1 MVMAAAMANTGQRP
15 PFLPGLGGL
24 RGLAALAVLLGH
36 GLAWLTP
43 LPQTPDLYEPFARL
57 TRCGLSAFF
66 VLSGFVLAY
75 NHGAAMAAG
84 ELPFGRFALAR
95 LARLYPVYLLT
106 LGLAAGLALLKHGPG
121 SFGGPGH
128 LLAFASLTQTW
139 FLVPGWPQIFP
150 LAWAVSVEV
159 FFYLAFPAT
168 AWLLARA
175 RTPRAAL
182 WLILAPLALALAL
195 DGLGA
200 RLWPRLFTAYAA
212 RHPEWAGTSGEL
224 AALLFQ
230 WLFYSS
236 PYLRIFEW
244 LMGAAAARL
253 FVLKPRMP
261 HNLDI
266 VAALGLAG
274 LLVAPLPKDNFYLQ
288 VIAQN
293 VLYAPLLTALLLAF
307 AARPRAFLSARRL
320 GAISAASLSVYL
332 VQTWTLGVFTGPPET
347 GWPEALL
354 RLAAG
359 LAATLCVGLAVAR
372 CIEHPAARWV
382 MAKRPQRPGA

>member
-1 MVMAAAMANTGQRP
+1 MAHTRQRP
-15 PFLPGLGGL
+15 SFLPGLGGL
-24 RGLAALAVLLGH
+24 RGLAALAVLVGH
-36 GLAWLTP
+36 GVAWLTP
-43 LPQTPDLYEPFARL
+43 LPEIPALYEPFARL
-57 TRCGLSAFF
+57 PRCGLSAFF

-75 NHGAAMAAG
+75 NHGPAMAAG

-139 FLVPGWPQIFP
+139 FLVPSWPQIFP

-182 WLILAPLALALAL
+182 GLILAALAVALAL

-200 RLWPRLFTAYAA
+200 LAWPRLFPAYAA
-212 RHPEWAGTSGEL
+212 RHPEWSGRPGEL

-244 LMGAAAARL
+244 FMGAAAARFFL
-253 FVLKPRMP
+253 LRP
-261 HNLDI
+261 HAPPNLDI

-274 LLVAPLPKDNFYLQ
+274 LLVVPLPKDSFFLQ
-288 VIAQN
+288 VVAQN
-293 VLYAPLLTALLLAF
+293 VLYAPLLAALLLAW
-307 AARPRAFLSARRL
+307 AARPRAFLAGRRL
-320 GAISAASLSVYL
+320 GAVSAASLSIYL
-332 VQTWTLGVFTGPPET
+332 VQTWTLGVFAGPPGT

-354 RLAAG
+354 RLAVG
-359 LAATLCVGLAVAR
+359 LAATLGVGLAGAR
-372 CIEHPAARWV
+372 VIEHPAARWV
-382 MAKRPQRPGA
+382 MAKSLRRPGA

>member
-1 MVMAAAMANTGQRP
+1 MPNTPGRP

-36 GLAWLTP
+36 GVAWLTP
-43 LPQTPDLYEPFARL
+43 LPQTPALYEPFARL

-84 ELPFGRFALAR
+84 KLPFGRFAVAR

-182 WLILAPLALALAL
+182 WLILAALAATLAL

-200 RLWPRLFTAYAA
+200 RLWPQLFTAYAA
-212 RHPEWAGTSGEL
+212 RHPEWPGTPGEL

-244 LMGAAAARL
+244 LMGAAAARFFL
-253 FVLKPRMP
+253 LKPSMP
-261 HNLDI
+261 PNVDI
-266 VAALGLAG
+266 LAALGLAA
-274 LLVAPLPKDNFYLQ
+274 LLVVPLPKDGFFLQ
-288 VIAQN
+288 VVAQN
-293 VLYAPLLTALLLAF
+293 MFYAPLLTALLLAF

-320 GAISAASLSVYL
+320 GAISAASLSIYL
-332 VQTWTLGVFTGPPET
+332 VQTWTLGVFAGPPAT

-359 LAATLCVGLAVAR
+359 LATTLAVGLAVAR
-372 CIEHPAARWV
+372 VIEHPAARWV
-382 MAKRPQRPGA
+382 MKSLRRPGA

>member
-1 MVMAAAMANTGQRP
+1 MSNTPGRP

-24 RGLAALAVLLGH
+24 RGLAALAVLVGH
-36 GLAWLTP
+36 GVAWLTP

-84 ELPFGRFALAR
+84 KLPFGRFAVAR

-106 LGLAAGLALLKHGPG
+106 LGLAAGLALIKHGPG
-121 SFGGPGH
+121 SFGGPGN
-128 LLAFASLTQTW
+128 LLTHASLTQSW
-139 FLVPGWPQIFP
+139 VFVPRWPQVFP
-150 LAWAVSVEV
+150 LAWAMSVEV
-159 FFYLAFPAT
+159 FFYLAFPA
-168 AWLLARA
+168 ASWLLARA
-175 RTPRAAL
+175 RRPRAAL
-182 WLILAPLALALAL
+182 AMGLSALAA
-195 DGLGA
+195 GLIVDVIGA
-200 RLWPRLFTAYAA
+200 TSWPQLFTAVAA
-212 RHPEWAGTSGEL
+212 RYPEWAGKPGEL
-224 AALLFQ
+224 AGLLFQ

-253 FVLKPRMP
+253 FVLRPSMP
-261 HNLDI
+261 PNLDI

-274 LLVAPLPKDNFYLQ
+274 LLVVPLPQDSFFLQ
-288 VIAQN
+288 VVAQN
-293 VLYAPLLTALLLAF
+293 VFYAPFLIALLLAF

-320 GAISAASLSVYL
+320 GAISAASLSIYL
-332 VQTWTLGVFTGPPET
+332 VQTWTLGVFAGPPAT

-359 LAATLCVGLAVAR
+359 LAATLAVGLAVAR
-372 CIEHPAARWV
+372 FIEHPAARWV
-382 MAKRPQRPGA
+382 MQSLRRPGA

>member
-1 MVMAAAMANTGQRP
+1 MPNKPGRP

-24 RGLAALAVLLGH
+24 RGLAALAVLVGH
-36 GLAWLTP
+36 GQAWLTP

-84 ELPFGRFALAR
+84 ELSFGRFAVAR

-106 LGLAAGLALLKHGPG
+106 LGLAAGLALLKHGLG
-121 SFGGPGH
+121 SFGGPAH

-168 AWLLARA
+168 AWVLARA

-182 WLILAPLALALAL
+182 GLILAALAVALAL

-200 RLWPRLFTAYAA
+200 RLWPQLFTAYAA
-212 RHPEWAGTSGEL
+212 RHPEWAGTPGEL

-236 PYLRIFEW
+236 PYPRIFEW
-244 LMGAAAARL
+244 LMGAAAARY
-253 FVLKPRMP
+253 FVLRP
-261 HNLDI
+261 HTPPNLDI
-266 VAALGLAG
+266 VAGLGLAG
-274 LLVAPLPKDNFYLQ
+274 LLVVPLPKDNFTLQ
-288 VIAQN
+288 VVAQN
-293 VLYAPLLTALLLAF
+293 VFYAPFLIALLLAF
-307 AARPRAFLSARRL
+307 AARPRAFLSACRL
-320 GAISAASLSVYL
+320 GAVSAASLSVYL
-332 VQTWTLGVFTGPPET
+332 VQT
-347 GWPEALL
+347 
-354 RLAAG
+354 
-359 LAATLCVGLAVAR
+359 
-372 CIEHPAARWV
+372 
-382 MAKRPQRPGA
+382 

>member
-1 MVMAAAMANTGQRP
+1 MPNTPGRP

-36 GLAWLTP
+36 GVAWLTP

-66 VLSGFVLAY
+66 ALSGFVLAY

-84 ELPFGRFALAR
+84 ELPFGRFAIAR

-106 LGLAAGLALLKHGPG
+106 LGLAAGLALIKHGPG

-182 WLILAPLALALAL
+182 GLMLAALAAALAL

-200 RLWPRLFTAYAA
+200 RLWPQLFTAYAA
-212 RHPEWAGTSGEL
+212 RHPEWAGTPGEL

-253 FVLKPRMP
+253 FLLGGRIPAG
-261 HNLDI
+261 LDLL
-266 VAALGLAG
+266 AGLGLAG
-274 LLVAPLPKDNFYLQ
+274 LLVAPLPKDGFFFQ
-288 VIAQN
+288 VVAQN
-293 VLYAPLLTALLLAF
+293 VLYAPLLTALLLAL

-320 GAISAASLSVYL
+320 DAVSAASLSIYL

-359 LAATLCVGLAVAR
+359 LATTLCVGLAVAR

-382 MAKRPQRPGA
+382 MAKRPQRPGV

>member
-1 MVMAAAMANTGQRP
+1 MVTAAAMANNQTRP

-36 GLAWLTP
+36 GVAWLTP

-75 NHGAAMAAG
+75 NHGPAMAAG
-84 ELPFGRFALAR
+84 ELPFGRFAMAR

-106 LGLAAGLALLKHGPG
+106 LGLAAGLALIKHGPG
-121 SFGGPGH
+121 SFGGPAH

-182 WLILAPLALALAL
+182 GLVLTALALALAL

-200 RLWPRLFTAYAA
+200 GLWPQLFTAYAA
-212 RHPEWAGTSGEL
+212 RHPEWTGTPGEL

-244 LMGAAAARL
+244 LMGAAAARFFL
-253 FVLKPRMP
+253 LKPQAP
-261 HNLDI
+261 ANLDI

-274 LLVAPLPKDNFYLQ
+274 LLLVPLPKDSFLLQ
-288 VIAQN
+288 IVAQN
-293 VLYAPLLTALLLAF
+293 VLYAPFLTALLLAF

-320 GAISAASLSVYL
+320 GAVSAGSLSIYL
-332 VQTWTLGVFTGPPET
+332 VQTWTLGVFAGPPAT

-359 LAATLCVGLAVAR
+359 LLATLCVGLVVAR
-372 CIEHPAARWV
+372 CIEHPAARRIL
-382 MAKRPQRPGA
+382 AKRPQRPGA